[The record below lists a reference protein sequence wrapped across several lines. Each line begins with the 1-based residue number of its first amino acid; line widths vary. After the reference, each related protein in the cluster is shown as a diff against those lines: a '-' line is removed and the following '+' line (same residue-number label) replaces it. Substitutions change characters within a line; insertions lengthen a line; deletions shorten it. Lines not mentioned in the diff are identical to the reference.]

1 MIESHYKL
9 KRIDKKD
16 FYKFEGISNMCFSFD
31 DGYLDALAFFD
42 NNKLVVLTGINVNS
56 KYL

>member
-1 MIESHYKL
+1 
-9 KRIDKKD
+9 
-16 FYKFEGISNMCFSFD
+16 MCFSFD